1 MEEKENFTS
10 INGSK
15 KMFIVRTG
23 SGFRKAVR
31 EYEEYMNVSRGDRE
45 NLNVNNPP
53 DKYPCFVTFNWLYC
67 GYHYIHCDWV
77 HLNVMHAALASD
89 VPQRK
94 QPGKLVE
101 FARSIN
107 RAIKRRH

>member
-1 MEEKENFTS
+1 M
-10 INGSK
+10 
-15 KMFIVRTG
+15 
-23 SGFRKAVR
+23 
-31 EYEEYMNVSRGDRE
+31 
-45 NLNVNNPP
+45 NVNNPP

-77 HLNVMHAALASD
+77 HLNVMHAALATD

-101 FARSIN
+101 LARSIN
-107 RAIKRRH
+107 RAVKKRH